1 LGSGPP
7 GRRAAA
13 RCAGPYTDR
22 RQRITIDTRDLIPLP
37 SRPEILRTGAAALYL
52 GIDIGTSSV
61 KAVLL
66 TEDGGSAGSSSAP
79 LEVSRP
85 APGFSEQSPEAWWQA
100 TVRAVNGLSGASRAR
115 VRALGLSGQMHGA
128 TLLDSHDRPL
138 RPAILWND
146 GRSAEECL
154 ELERREPASRAIT
167 GNIMMPGF
175 TAPKLLWVARHE
187 PEIFRRTTCV
197 LLPKDYVRLRLTGEK
212 VSDMSDAAGT
222 GWLDVGGREWSD
234 AMLAATDLSRAQMP
248 ALVEGSSPSGTLA
261 AIAAA
266 ELGVPR
272 VVVAGGGG
280 DNAASAVGLGVV
292 RPGEAFLSLGTSG
305 VLFVVTDRFR
315 PNPERA
321 AHAFCHCLPGR
332 WHQMSVMLSAAST
345 LDWVAQLVGGTDLPQ
360 LVAKAEAQGLSR
372 HSALFLPYLT
382 GERTPHND
390 PGARGVFFGLR
401 PDTTAA
407 ELIGAVLEGVA
418 FAFAD
423 GLDVLTEKSDQAGQP
438 VNDISV
444 TGGGARLP
452 YWGRLIAAALRR
464 PLTYRAGGEVGAAL
478 GAARLARLAAGDGGE
493 QEVCAAP
500 PVERVVQP
508 DGALAAL
515 LASRRRTFQHLY
527 RDLKSTFV
535 EFSS

>member
-1 LGSGPP
+1 M
-7 GRRAAA
+7 
-13 RCAGPYTDR
+13 
-22 RQRITIDTRDLIPLP
+22 
-37 SRPEILRTGAAALYL
+37 YL

-66 TEDGGSAGSSSAP
+66 AEHGAVSAWASSP
-79 LEVSRP
+79 LDVIRP
-85 APGFSEQSPEAWWQA
+85 APGFSEQDPEAWWQA
-100 TVRAVNGLSGASRAR
+100 TVRAVNGLSAGARAQ
-115 VRALGLSGQMHGA
+115 VRAVGLSGQMHGA
-128 TLLDSHDRPL
+128 TLLDEQDRPL

-154 ELERREPASRAIT
+154 ELERREPSSRAIT

-187 PEIFRRTTCV
+187 PDIFRRTACV

-222 GWLDVGGREWSD
+222 GWLDVGHREWSD
-234 AMLAATDLSRAQMP
+234 AMLAATDLNRAHMP
-248 ALVEGSSPSGTLA
+248 RLVEGSSPSGTLTA
-261 AIAAA
+261 SAAA
-266 ELGVPR
+266 ALGVPR

-292 RPGEAFLSLGTSG
+292 RPGQAFLSLGTSG

-345 LDWVAQLVGGTDLPQ
+345 LDWVAQLVGSTDLPQ
-360 LVAKAEAQGLSR
+360 LVAQAEAHGLSR
-372 HSALFLPYLT
+372 HSTLFLPYLT

-390 PGARGVFFGLR
+390 PDARGVFFGLR
-401 PDTTAA
+401 PDTTPA
-407 ELIGAVLEGVA
+407 ELTGAVLEGVA
-418 FAFAD
+418 LAFAD
-423 GLDVLTEKSDQAGQP
+423 GLDVLTEKGRVDQQ
-438 VNDISV
+438 VDDISV

-478 GAARLARLAAGDGGE
+478 GAARLARLAAGGGGE
-493 QEVCAAP
+493 EAVCAAP
-500 PVERVVQP
+500 PVERVVEP
-508 DGALAAL
+508 DPALSAL
-515 LASRRRTFQHLY
+515 LAGRRRTFQRLY
-527 RDLKSTFV
+527 RDLKNTFA

>member
-1 LGSGPP
+1 
-7 GRRAAA
+7 
-13 RCAGPYTDR
+13 
-22 RQRITIDTRDLIPLP
+22 
-37 SRPEILRTGAAALYL
+37 
-52 GIDIGTSSV
+52 
-61 KAVLL
+61 VLL
-66 TEDGGSAGSSSAP
+66 TEQGAISASASAA

-85 APGFSEQSPEAWWQA
+85 APGFSEQDPAAWWLA
-100 TVRAVNGLSGASRAR
+100 TVRSVTALPDTARAR
-115 VRALGLSGQMHGA
+115 VRAVGLSGQMHGA
-128 TLLDSHDRPL
+128 TLLDAQDRPL

-146 GRSAEECL
+146 GRSAEECA
-154 ELERREPASRAIT
+154 ELERREPSSRAIT

-187 PEIFRRTTCV
+187 PDVFRRTACV

-222 GWLDVGGREWSD
+222 GWLDVGRRAWSD
-234 AMLAATDLSRAQMP
+234 AMLAATDLSRAHMP
-248 ALVEGSSPSGTLA
+248 RLVEGSSTAGALTEN
-261 AIAAA
+261 AAA
-266 ELGVPR
+266 VLGISR

-292 RPGEAFLSLGTSG
+292 RPGQAFLSLGTSG

-345 LDWVAQLVGGTDLPQ
+345 LDWVAQLVGATDLPQ
-360 LVAKAEAQGLSR
+360 LVAQADAQGLSR

-390 PGARGVFFGLR
+390 PNARGVFFGLR
-401 PDTTAA
+401 PDTTPA
-407 ELIGAVLEGVA
+407 ELTGAVLEGVA

-423 GLDVLTEKSDQAGQP
+423 GLDVLTEKSDQVGEI
-438 VNDISV
+438 NV

-464 PLTYRAGGEVGAAL
+464 PLTYRSGGEVGAAL
-478 GAARLARLAAGDGGE
+478 GAARLARLAAGEGGE
-493 QEVCAAP
+493 EEVCTAP

-508 DGALAAL
+508 DTALSAL
-515 LASRRRTFQHLY
+515 LASRRRTFQRLY
-527 RDLKSTFV
+527 RDLENTFV
-535 EFSS
+535 EFSK

>member
-1 LGSGPP
+1 M
-7 GRRAAA
+7 
-13 RCAGPYTDR
+13 
-22 RQRITIDTRDLIPLP
+22 
-37 SRPEILRTGAAALYL
+37 
-52 GIDIGTSSV
+52 
-61 KAVLL
+61 LL
-66 TEDGGSAGSSSAP
+66 TEQGAVSAWASSP
-79 LEVSRP
+79 LDVLRP
-85 APGFSEQSPEAWWQA
+85 APGFSEQDPEAWWQA
-100 TVRAVNGLSGASRAR
+100 TVRAVNGLSAAARAQ
-115 VRALGLSGQMHGA
+115 VRAVGLSGQMHGA
-128 TLLDSHDRPL
+128 TLLDEEDRPL

-187 PEIFRRTTCV
+187 PDIFRRTACV

-222 GWLDVGGREWSD
+222 GWLDVGHREWSD
-234 AMLAATDLSRAQMP
+234 AMLAATDLNRAHMP
-248 ALVEGSSPSGTLA
+248 RLVEGSSPSGTLTA
-261 AIAAA
+261 NAAA
-266 ELGVPR
+266 ALGVPR

-292 RPGEAFLSLGTSG
+292 RPGQAFLSLGTSG

-345 LDWVAQLVGGTDLPQ
+345 LDWVAQLVGSTDLPQ
-360 LVAKAEAQGLSR
+360 LVAQAEAHGLSR
-372 HSALFLPYLT
+372 HSTLFLPYLT

-390 PGARGVFFGLR
+390 PNARGVFFGLR
-401 PDTTAA
+401 PDTTPA
-407 ELIGAVLEGVA
+407 ELTGAVLEGVA
-418 FAFAD
+418 LAFAD
-423 GLDVLTEKSDQAGQP
+423 GLDVLTEKGRVDQP
-438 VNDISV
+438 VEDISV

-478 GAARLARLAAGDGGE
+478 GAARLARLAAGGDGE
-493 QEVCAAP
+493 EAVCAAP
-500 PVERVVQP
+500 PVERVVEP
-508 DGALAAL
+508 DMALSAL
-515 LASRRRTFQHLY
+515 LASRRRTFQRLY
-527 RDLKSTFV
+527 RDLKNTFA
-535 EFSS
+535 EF